1 MSSVVALVAGIAS
14 LNCLTTGTYRRFLS
28 RQKREN
34 GKKKIIICLVDA
46 ALYTDTVAA
55 GRDGKD
61 IRRSSHPFFCPQH
74 A

>member
-14 LNCLTTGTYRRFLS
+14 LNCLTAGTYHRFLS
-28 RQKREN
+28 RQKRKW
-34 GKKKIIICLVDA
+34 KKNIIICFVDA
-46 ALYTDTVAA
+46 ALYTDTVVA

-61 IRRSSHPFFCPQH
+61 IRRSSHPFFCPNH